1 MYPMAL
7 LVCLIA
13 AARGCLQHPD
23 KNDKKRT
30 FVFNHKFVTLYEEI
44 ELKKKRDLCF
54 VDKPPTSEMKRPL
67 ANRLLLRLQGYS

>member
-44 ELKKKRDLCF
+44 ELKKNVICVLLINH
-54 VDKPPTSEMKRPL
+54 PPAK
-67 ANRLLLRLQGYS
+67 